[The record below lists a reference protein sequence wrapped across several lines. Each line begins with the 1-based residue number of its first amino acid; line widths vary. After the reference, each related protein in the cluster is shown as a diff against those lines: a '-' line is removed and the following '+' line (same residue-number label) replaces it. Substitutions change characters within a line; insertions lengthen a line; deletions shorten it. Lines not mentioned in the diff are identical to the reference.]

1 VRFLFIQKANAAFG
15 LLSSSPKAASFCS
28 LPVGGLKLL
37 TTIVAGSLSETVISF
52 IQQPLIPLS

>member
-1 VRFLFIQKANAAFG
+1 
-15 LLSSSPKAASFCS
+15 
-28 LPVGGLKLL
+28 LKLL